1 LPKAVLRVTS
11 DRVSFGAF
19 AFSTLN
25 PEAHRMK
32 SLSLLSALLLVS
44 SFAVQAQD
52 DAAPAETNPFAK
64 ALPTA
69 VLHTSMGPVTIELF
83 EDEAPISVEN
93 FLTYARDGHYDGTI
107 FHRVIGNFM
116 IQGGGFD
123 ADFNQKPTRDM
134 IINEADNGLK
144 NMRGTLAMART
155 GMPHSASAQFFINV
169 VDNPALDHRGKQS
182 GRTWGYAVFGRVT
195 EGMDVVDTIR
205 AVETTAR
212 PPHQDV
218 PVEPVIIERVEITDA
233 GPA

>member
-1 LPKAVLRVTS
+1 
-11 DRVSFGAF
+11 
-19 AFSTLN
+19 
-25 PEAHRMK
+25 MK
-32 SLSLLSALLLVS
+32 SISLLSTLLLMCSV
-44 SFAVQAQD
+44 AVQAQD

-69 VLHTSMGPVTIELF
+69 IVHTSMGPITIELF

-123 ADFNQKPTRDM
+123 ADFNQKPTRDP
-134 IINEADNGLK
+134 ITNEADNGLK
-144 NMRGTLAMART
+144 NTRGTLA
-155 GMPHSASAQFFINV
+155 
-169 VDNPALDHRGKQS
+169 NPTLDHRGKQS

-195 EGMDVVDTIR
+195 DGMDVVDAIR

-212 PPHQDV
+212 PPYQDV
-218 PVEPVIIERVEITDA
+218 PVEPVIIERVEITDPGSA
-233 GPA
+233 